1 MMFKTPIRNL
11 VVALALMGSFQ
22 AGAAEIKAL
31 NKIAAEVN
39 GNIITYGEIER
50 AARTLA
56 SSSDMTGISQE
67 QLFTAAK
74 QSLVERILLVDAATK
89 ENLRVTDAQ
98 IDSELNRRAAL
109 GKTTVPA
116 LYQQAA
122 ALGFSQKNY
131 RLEVAKDLLMDFMQ
145 SKVLD
150 SVSVGDSEVSAY
162 IAKARQT
169 GEALPQGSPYTVYTI
184 RRIILNV
191 NKNNTDTAV
200 GNRIRQILA
209 ALQQGADFGEMAK
222 RFSQEPA
229 AANGGMLEITDN
241 SQPQRVESFLPR
253 MNVNDVTVPI
263 QTSQHWQIFQLLGKR
278 TETNPEKM
286 QREAVRLKLL
296 REAQQKAQQ
305 QFVGQLQQ
313 NMVIRE
319 Y

>member
-1 MMFKTPIRNL
+1 MLKTSVRTL
-11 VVALALMGSFQ
+11 VLALGLAATFQ

-50 AARTLA
+50 AAKVIA
-56 SSSDMTGISQE
+56 SGSDMTGISQE
-67 QLFTAAK
+67 QLFTVAK
-74 QSLVERILLVDAATK
+74 QNLVERILLVDAATK
-89 ENLRVTDAQ
+89 ENLRVSESQ
-98 IDSELNRRAAL
+98 IDTELSRRAAL
-109 GKTTVPA
+109 NKTTVPA

-122 ALGFSQKNY
+122 RLGFSQKSY
-131 RLEVAKDLLMDFMQ
+131 RIEVAKDLLMDHMQ

-150 SVSVGDSEVSAY
+150 SITVGDSEVNSY

-169 GEALPQGSPYTVYTI
+169 GETLPQGKPYTVYTI
-184 RRIILNV
+184 RRIILNI

-200 GNRIRQILA
+200 GNRMRQIFA
-209 ALQQGADFGEMAK
+209 TLQQGTDFSELAR

-229 AANGGMLEITDN
+229 AANGGVLEITEH
-241 SQPQRVESFLPR
+241 SQPQRVESFLTR
-253 MNVNDVTVPI
+253 MNVNETTIPI
-263 QTSQHWQIFQLLGKR
+263 QTSQNWQIFQLLGKR

-286 QREAVRLKLL
+286 QREAVRLRLL
-296 REAQQKAQQ
+296 NQEQQKAQQ
-305 QFVGQLQQ
+305 QFIAQLQQ